1 MKRIEQLYTLFRK
14 LKIFGIVIC
23 GISIFLMM
31 FFIVA
36 DVVSRNFL
44 SGSLN
49 GSIEF
54 VQYYFMPFAIIPG
67 MAYVYGTS
75 ILPRL
80 ELLIDKLRGTM
91 RNFVTNA
98 LLVLELILFTIVV
111 VYSTSYAFSG
121 VEMASSFSAGGEIY
135 PYYHVLFLVPLT
147 FIFVNLEI
155 LFILIRNLH
164 KKRGLFKFYSDE
176 EEQANQV

>member
-1 MKRIEQLYTLFRK
+1 MNRVEQLYSFFQK
-14 LKIFGIVIC
+14 CKSFGIVIC
-23 GISIFLMM
+23 GISIFIMM

-36 DVVSRNFL
+36 DVISRNFL

-54 VQYYFMPFAIIPG
+54 VQYYFMPLAIIPG

-121 VEMASSFSAGGEIY
+121 VEMATSFSTGGKIY

-147 FIFVNLEI
+147 FILVNLEI
-155 LFILIRNLH
+155 LFILIRNLQ